1 MQVSAGR
8 EYFRATRTNAEIDF
22 VWTEYSERSLCQ
34 DFISWSVYMI
44 LNQLIGSDSP
54 FFFLSHQKPN
64 WVTLG
69 SNVMCQFVECRVES
83 VSVVGPPLTLSII
96 MQEFRVI
103 QNKLLPSVQ
112 TAWSECA
119 SCQYVSVDPQWLSLW
134 PVVSMLECWLTAAK
148 SMASCQCWPTAAQ
161 SVASCQYVS
170 VDPQRLSLWPVVSM
184 LDSVLMH
191 SY

>member
-1 MQVSAGR
+1 
-8 EYFRATRTNAEIDF
+8 
-22 VWTEYSERSLCQ
+22 
-34 DFISWSVYMI
+34 MI

-134 PVVSMLECWLTAAK
+134 PVVSMLKCWFTATKSVASCQYVSVDPQWLSLWPVVSMLECWLTAAK